1 MEKVEI
7 YTWASCPYCL
17 RAKKLLE
24 SKGAAYTEYKID
36 GDETARAAMAARA
49 GGRRSVPQ
57 IFIGGRHIGGCDDLH
72 ELDRLGKLD
81 LLLKGNGGF
90 ESGLR
95 PV

>member
-7 YTWASCPYCL
+7 YTWAACPYCL

-24 SKGAAYTEYKID
+24 SKGAAYAEHRID
-36 GDETARAAMAARA
+36 GDEAARAAMAARA

-57 IFIGGRHIGGCDDLH
+57 VFIGGRHVGGCDDLH

-81 LLLKGNGGF
+81 ALLKGDGH